1 MNQEDLSLLNEQ
13 QLEAVTHEGSP
24 LLILAGA
31 GSGKTRV
38 ITTKIAY
45 LISEKGVN
53 PWQILAVTFTKKAA
67 NEMRE
72 RAIALDERA
81 ASTQIKTFH
90 SFGAWFL
97 RKNAEAAG
105 VSENFTVYDDDDTV
119 ALIQKAMPKLTK
131 QRANHFAHL
140 ISLAKDYCYQS
151 DDAELDQIDDDPE
164 FRAVYKAYQDRLRET
179 GNVDFGDL
187 IMLPY
192 LVMKNNEEIRERM
205 RNRFKVVMVDEY
217 QDSNV
222 AQFLLLQEL
231 SGVNEGSGNYICV
244 VGDDDQSIYKFRGAE
259 IENILNFEKLFAGTK
274 IIRLEKN
281 YRSTS
286 EILQIADDVV
296 KNNEGRLG
304 KTLVAERGSGNKP
317 VIAFLKNQDE
327 EADECVALIKKTV
340 KMGAK
345 YSDWAILYRT
355 NAQSLTFETY
365 FMQNKIPY
373 QVVGSLKFY
382 EREEVKDLLAY
393 ISLLANPRDE
403 VAFRRIIN
411 KPARGIGGTTQDKI
425 IDESRQ
431 SLLLDAETGAVSMGI
446 DYVEACR
453 RLAPTFSKKA
463 REGALKFCEAMDSF
477 SETLGIKKAAEESA
491 EPEDSSKNIKEEE
504 IDEQLFD
511 LGFDEESTEAK
522 EDDGKNGSEKE
533 KDSTAKKTSS
543 GNLSD
548 LILQI
553 IEKSGLKEHYESE
566 DEIAGTQKVA
576 NMTELMNSA
585 VPFPCRQAGLLEF
598 LDHVQLDNT
607 DSDEDDGETG
617 DKNKVTLI
625 TFHNT
630 KGLEFKRVIMTG
642 MEHGVFPKTDKAGEE
657 LEEERRLCYVGMTR
671 ARNSLYLTCCSSR
684 RMYGHLEFMDMS
696 PFLREIDPEHV
707 TIICSKGQE
716 QRKRQLMSKV
726 HGKNGLSNFSFGGND
741 PIAKKYHRGVRI
753 YHDDYGY
760 GEIVGSGETE
770 QGEYKVTVMFETG
783 ERKTF
788 LPKYSKKSLEI
799 IR

>member
-131 QRANHFAHL
+131 QRANHFAHM

-164 FRAVYKAYQDRLRET
+164 FRIVYKAYQDRLRET

-327 EADECVALIKKTV
+327 EADECVSLIKKTV

-463 REGALKFCEAMDSF
+463 REGALKFCEAMDF
-477 SETLGIKKAAEESA
+477 FRAELGMAKRADEEESA
-491 EPEDSSKNIKEEE
+491 DKQATDESE

-522 EDDGKNGSEKE
+522 EDDGKNGSGKE

-585 VPFPCRQAGLLEF
+585 LPFPCRQAGLLEF

-671 ARNSLYLTCCSSR
+671 ARNSLYMTCCASR

-741 PIAKKYHRGVRI
+741 PIAKEYRRGVKI

>member
-164 FRAVYKAYQDRLRET
+164 FRIVYKAYQDRLRET

-327 EADECVALIKKTV
+327 EADECVSLIKKTV

-403 VAFRRIIN
+403 VAFRRIVN

-463 REGALKFCEAMDSF
+463 REGALKFCEAMDF
-477 SETLGIKKAAEESA
+477 FRAELGMAKRADEEEGADKQATDES
-491 EPEDSSKNIKEEE
+491 E

-522 EDDGKNGSEKE
+522 EDDGKE
-533 KDSTAKKTSS
+533 KDSAAKKTSS

-585 VPFPCRQAGLLEF
+585 LPFPCRQAGLLEF

-671 ARNSLYLTCCSSR
+671 ARNSLYMTCCASR

-716 QRKRQLMSKV
+716 QRKRQLMSRV

-741 PIAKKYHRGVRI
+741 PIAKEYRRGVRI